1 MEHAEVIAKLSHY
14 IDNDLSDAEYLR
26 VEAHLVEGCEACEKK
41 IDELLAEEP
50 QTSRYTDEEILRLL
64 RRGYTLSPT
73 KERELIQRFQGV
85 IADSLRPS
93 RTSALRLVADQ
104 GEEREQLEKMKRELG
119 PELAAKRLK
128 LSLSEKTYSGRLE
141 IYDLHSAY
149 FVLEKDGG
157 ETSDLDGAEIEFYN
171 QNAPEKRL
179 TERVEEDSVL
189 LDFGKLN
196 LSLRD
201 YERVGFRLS
210 VSGVSIEGSFAEMES
225 K

>member
-1 MEHAEVIAKLSHY
+1 MEHAEVITKLPHY

-26 VEAHLVEGCEACEKK
+26 VEAHLVEGCEACEKN

-64 RRGYTLSPT
+64 RGGYTLSST

-85 IADSLRPS
+85 IADSLWPS
-93 RTSALRLVADQ
+93 RTSALRLAADG
-104 GEEREQLEKMKRELG
+104 GEEREQLEKIQRELG
-119 PELAAKRLK
+119 AEWTAKRLR
-128 LSLSEKTYSGRLE
+128 LSFSEEGTYWGQLE
-141 IYDLHSAY
+141 IHDLHSAY

-157 ETSDLDGAEIEFYN
+157 ETSDLDGAEIKFYN
-171 QNAPEKRL
+171 KDAPEKRL
-179 TERVEEDSVL
+179 IERVEADSVR

-210 VSGVSIEGSFAEMES
+210 FSGVSIEGSFAEMR
-225 K
+225 